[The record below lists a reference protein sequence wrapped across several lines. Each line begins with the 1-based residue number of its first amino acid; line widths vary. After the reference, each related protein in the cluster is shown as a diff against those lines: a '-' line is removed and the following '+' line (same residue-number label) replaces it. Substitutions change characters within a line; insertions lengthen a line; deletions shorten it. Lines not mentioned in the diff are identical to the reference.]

1 MFDKMI
7 LNSKSYLD
15 ICKPRMAHC
24 DIKSSNILVKLNG
37 DCCLSDFSLAVRCD
51 PYVLLSTLHFGAKL

>member
-1 MFDKMI
+1 MFRIAFCVDV
-7 LNSKSYLD
+7 
-15 ICKPRMAHC
+15 CKPQMAHC

-51 PYVLLSTLHFGAKL
+51 P